1 MKPPDI
7 EKIDKGIRAVA
18 IFEALKGLVA
28 LIAGI
33 ILIRLIHDDLQAA
46 AERLVRHM
54 HLNPLRFFPHLFL
67 EGVSRINPARL
78 RAFAIFAFFYSCVR
92 YVEAYGLWRLK
103 AWAEWFA
110 IISGAIYIP
119 FEIIGLFRHATL
131 LKGSIFIFNLIIVLY
146 LIYVRIVIRKSVK
159 QTS

>member
-1 MKPPDI
+1 MKIPDV
-7 EKIDKGIRAVA
+7 KNIDRGIKTVA
-18 IFEALKGLVA
+18 LFEALKGVIVF
-28 LIAGI
+28 IAGI
-33 ILIRLIHDDLQAA
+33 ILIRLVHDDLQAA
-46 AERLVRHM
+46 AERLIRHM

-67 EGVSRINPARL
+67 EGVSKINPSRL
-78 RAFAIFAFFYSCVR
+78 SAFAAFAFFYSCVR
-92 YVEAYGLWRLK
+92 FVEAFGLWRLK

-119 FEIIGLFRHATL
+119 FEVIGLFRHATL